1 MEKILI
7 AILGAEST
15 GKTQLCHE
23 LKALLQ
29 TQIARGV
36 QLVPELLRQ
45 FCEVHQRAP
54 MQNEQQALM
63 QAQIAQENATLE
75 QTDAVLICDCAPITT
90 AIYSELYFSDSSLIK
105 AASMH
110 HERYTIS
117 LILQPDLP
125 WQADGIFR
133 DGVAMQNRFHNQ
145 LSAWLEVNAFPFITI
160 TGQGARRTH
169 MAQDA
174 IMRFIR

>member
-1 MEKILI
+1 MEKIVI

-15 GKTQLCHE
+15 GKTQLCQE

-29 TQIARGV
+29 IQLSRDV

-54 MQNEQQALM
+54 MQSEQQALM
-63 QAQIAQENATLE
+63 QAQIAQENATLDK
-75 QTDAVLICDCAPITT
+75 TDAVLLCDCVPITT

-105 AASMH
+105 AACLH
-110 HERYTIS
+110 HERYTVS

-125 WQADGIFR
+125 WQSDGIFR
-133 DGVAMQNRFHNQ
+133 DGIAMQNRFHNR
-145 LSAWLEVNAFPFITI
+145 LSTWLEVNAFPFIAI
-160 TGQGARRTH
+160 TGQGARRTQ

-174 IMRFIR
+174 IMQSIR